1 MGMIKKYIYPTRVV
15 KTYGDIAGADELKR
29 EKDLQIGFYEPSVC
43 VMNPGSSV
51 ILDFGKEL
59 Q

>member
-29 EKDLQIGFYEPSVC
+29 EKDHHHVYGR
-43 VMNPGSSV
+43 G
-51 ILDFGKEL
+51 
-59 Q
+59 